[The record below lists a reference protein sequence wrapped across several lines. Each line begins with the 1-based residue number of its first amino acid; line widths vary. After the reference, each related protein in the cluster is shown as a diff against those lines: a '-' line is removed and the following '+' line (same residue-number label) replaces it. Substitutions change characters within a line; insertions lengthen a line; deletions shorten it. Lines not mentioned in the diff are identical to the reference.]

1 MLFIEKS
8 FFEILQ
14 FRLNLL
20 ILIFYIFS
28 DFMSIIRQADKLYM
42 QTRIMKKNC
51 EVFRIKKNIRN
62 ILKIEIII
70 VTFCEKME

>member
-62 ILKIEIII
+62 TYTEYIKN
-70 VTFCEKME
+70 